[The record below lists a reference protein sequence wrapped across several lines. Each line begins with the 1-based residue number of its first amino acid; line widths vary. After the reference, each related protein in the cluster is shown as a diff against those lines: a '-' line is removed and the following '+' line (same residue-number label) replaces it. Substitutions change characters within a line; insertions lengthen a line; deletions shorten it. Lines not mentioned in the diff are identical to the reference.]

1 MNLGL
6 NKYHNNI
13 LKLSINFIV
22 YNEFV
27 YQLLTYNKKELNM
40 FIYIFKKK
48 IKDILP
54 SFIDQN

>member
-6 NKYHNNI
+6 NKYHNSS
-13 LKLSINFIV
+13 LKLSINFII
-22 YNEFV
+22 YNEFI

-48 IKDILP
+48 LKDILP
-54 SFIDQN
+54 SFTD